1 MDSEVDKVQLSA
13 KTTGRL
19 YREMICVNARV
30 YFAGRDLVVPY

>member
-19 YREMICVNARV
+19 YREMICVNARL
-30 YFAGRDLVVPY
+30 YFGGQDWV